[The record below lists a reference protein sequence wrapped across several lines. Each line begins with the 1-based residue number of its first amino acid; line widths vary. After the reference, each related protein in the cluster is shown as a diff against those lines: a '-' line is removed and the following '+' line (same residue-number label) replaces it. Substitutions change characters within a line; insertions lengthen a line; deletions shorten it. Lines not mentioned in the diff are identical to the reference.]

1 MADTSFTLPGGQ
13 KIPKKTLLI
22 GGAVLVV
29 VLVVLMRRG
38 QSAEPGEEGQFGAQ
52 GDLGEGEGAGGFG
65 GSSDADLGSILAA
78 LSQMNQ
84 APSQIYSPAPAQAF
98 TLTENGGGD
107 LWSSAL
113 LGDTS
118 QDGMEEEISPAHE
131 AAYFRE
137 YDSPALATDPY
148 EAQKAEKAR
157 IRLERDRTITQA
169 EKRVQVDRLAS
180 KYSSPG
186 QSRVASYSRA
196 ARTVEQAARV
206 TAKTIIKP
214 AVSRAQE
221 RAPTGQLQRWYTPP
235 RTTTQNPKTV
245 KAVIRRSSVVAR
257 SPVQRV

>member
-65 GSSDADLGSILAA
+65 GASDADLGSILAA

-84 APSQIYSPAPAQAF
+84 APSQIYSPAPASVP
-98 TLTENGGGD
+98 TLTGGGVQ
-107 LWSSAL
+107 WSAGMLS
-113 LGDTS
+113 DPS
-118 QDGMEEEISPAHE
+118 QEGFEEEEVTGLRGIDVFGPEGRPRIGQSTVQSDLSLSGAQVQAE
-131 AAYFRE
+131 AARFN
-137 YDSPALATDPY
+137 LATGRQTFRAEPTRSAAGSA
-148 EAQKAEKAR
+148 AQRVRTASATASSQVGRWAGVAAGARPKVISGSGKA
-157 IRLERDRTITQA
+157 QPQS
-169 EKRVQVDRLAS
+169 QVDRW
-180 KYSSPG
+180 
-186 QSRVASYSRA
+186 R
-196 ARTVEQAARV
+196 
-206 TAKTIIKP
+206 
-214 AVSRAQE
+214 AVSQPVPA
-221 RAPTGQLQRWYTPP
+221 
-235 RTTTQNPKTV
+235 KTV